1 MTRNEAGEK
10 LSAAIEALPEGPKQA
25 AARASVARLLG
36 ALAGGARRDVI
47 EDARSNL
54 LAVLPGLEPAV
65 DRILAEQVL
74 IRVEQVLNRSVPKP
88 GK

>member
-1 MTRNEAGEK
+1 MTRDEAGEK
-10 LSAAIEALPEGPKQA
+10 LSAAIEALPAGPQQA

-36 ALAGGARRDVI
+36 ALAAGAPRGVI
-47 EDARSNL
+47 EEVRSNL

-74 IRVEQVLNRSVPKP
+74 IRVEQVLNRSVPKA